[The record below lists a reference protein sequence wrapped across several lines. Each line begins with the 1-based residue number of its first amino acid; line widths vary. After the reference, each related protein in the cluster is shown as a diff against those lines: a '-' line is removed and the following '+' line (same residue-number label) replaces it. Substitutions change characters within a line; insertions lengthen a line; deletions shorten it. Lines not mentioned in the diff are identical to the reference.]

1 MPKLQMQ
8 DSATP
13 QQKLDQLD
21 HRERR
26 PDNMTMNWAF
36 ALIFTIGLAF
46 GVLLTLS
53 AWDYRDATLM
63 DSLNRDCK
71 QKHGLNAHVAYSHV
85 QRAFYCWR

>member
-13 QQKLDQLD
+13 QDKLDFID
-21 HRERR
+21 GNRK
-26 PDNMTMNWAF
+26 PDNMTMTWAF
-36 ALIFTIGLAF
+36 ALIFTMGLAF
-46 GVLLTLS
+46 GVLATLS

-63 DSLNRDCK
+63 SNLDSDCK
-71 QKHGLNAHVAYSHV
+71 KRYGDKAHVAYSHT